1 MYLKSNYFLGNGF
14 FSFYVVFVPGLV
26 EGVHL
31 SAEDARV
38 AGAAGVP
45 LYRENLNKYSSSVF
59 FVREIKR
66 LCK

>member
-1 MYLKSNYFLGNGF
+1 MVFFLL
-14 FSFYVVFVPGLV
+14 YVVFVPGLV

-45 LYRENLNKYSSSVF
+45 LCRENLK
-59 FVREIKR
+59 
-66 LCK
+66 